1 MQKSYLEQIIAAEH
15 TGLSDAVNFSLDDF
29 SNKAHVFLYDSLLS
43 FVQPHAASTPFR
55 ALPWRAG
62 NRMVSRVI
70 PFFLVF
76 FINYLHIQRKAG
88 R

>member
-1 MQKSYLEQIIAAEH
+1 MQKSYLRQIIAAEH
-15 TGLSDAVNFSLDDF
+15 TGLSEAVNFILDDF

-43 FVQPHAASTPFR
+43 FVQPHDGSNPFR

-76 FINYLHIQRKAG
+76 S
-88 R
+88 